1 MQHIFIGILVGAV
14 QLAVLQTAVAVI
26 NFIYYVQLQVHTSK
40 TLEAWEKMLRVFHEN
55 KQVFIVMEIHKHFN
69 IPKVHQ
75 MLHYIQSIKSHGM
88 DDGYNTESSEWLH
101 IDYAKDAYRASN
113 KKDYL
118 RQMTVWL
125 GRQEAVAQFTAFQ
138 DYLTKC
144 ELAGQMDVLE
154 NGDEESLDGNE
165 AEDEDDVV
173 ASTLQLRYTLAV
185 KPGFPSLWIHT
196 HNHFWF
202 PCPRLHLLFINS
214 HPMCLPPSVL
224 YTHAM
229 IISACLSIFRSTWT
243 WLIPIHPKI

>member
-1 MQHIFIGILVGAV
+1 MA
-14 QLAVLQTAVAVI
+14 
-26 NFIYYVQLQVHTSK
+26 
-40 TLEAWEKMLRVFHEN
+40 
-55 KQVFIVMEIHKHFN
+55 
-69 IPKVHQ
+69 
-75 MLHYIQSIKSHGM
+75 
-88 DDGYNTESSEWLH
+88 DGYNTESSEQLH
-101 IDYAKDAYRASN
+101 IDYAKDAYQASN

-125 GRQEAVAQFTAFQ
+125 GWQEAVAQFTAFQ

-173 ASTLQLRYTLAV
+173 ASTLQLRYMLAV

-214 HPMCLPPSVL
+214 HPMCLPPSVSSYFTKHGRL
-224 YTHAM
+224 FQFIQTSDHQSHIPSSCWIILFCGLNSYYSKDSGWALKDQVHA
-229 IISACLSIFRSTWT
+229 ATF
-243 WLIPIHPKI
+243 WLCAGVDWEHG